1 MKCDNGVAKGLGA
14 RIRLRSEKRHT
25 VANDIHLWRELN
37 FLFACI
43 LVAFCVGLVVFV

>member
-1 MKCDNGVAKGLGA
+1 MKCDNGVAKGLDA
-14 RIRLRSEKRHT
+14 RTRLRSEKRHT

-43 LVAFCVGLVVFV
+43 LVAFCLGLVVSE